1 YKYAARQIVKQGR
14 GGRIMGACS
23 VCGLRGYALAGGYCI
38 SKAAVRSLTQT
49 TDNKCHNITV
59 NAYAP
64 GAIDT
69 DMTRPGIRYQESVS
83 RSDPSS
89 VKLRLMILCSCSTH
103 VRTGK
108 PADVAAVASFLA
120 SPHSHFVTGQ

>member
-1 YKYAARQIVKQGR
+1 MTPGR
-14 GGRIMGACS
+14 RFYRMCHP
-23 VCGLRGYALAGGYCI
+23 GYAFAGGYCI

-49 TDNKCHNITV
+49 TALELKEYNITV

-69 DMTRPGIRYQESVS
+69 DMIANEIDKEHGPGFAIKRFLNIS
-83 RSDPSS
+83 
-89 VKLRLMILCSCSTH
+89 H
-103 VRTGK
+103 ARTGQ

-120 SPHSHFVTGQ
+120 SPDSHFVTGQTISVDDGLHFA